1 MTRVTKACL
10 ALSLLWPGLA
20 SAMPLRDFLD
30 TGFIGGGCMLFA
42 VGLVMVV
49 WPRMFR
55 WGVIMF
61 LLADALFLTRIFLR
75 RDIVEFIE
83 QQSQYA
89 AMIDGMGRDAA
100 RFFTILAA
108 VGIVV
113 LVMVLRAVLRSL
125 FADAPARV
133 KSRHP
138 SRRPQ
143 RSEPDAPDDDE
154 EAHAQRRDAAVA
166 RNKRFRVHD
175 YLEQLEAQQPTD
187 RR

>member
-1 MTRVTKACL
+1 MTRVIKGCI

-20 SAMPLRDFLD
+20 SAMPLRDFID

-42 VGLVMVV
+42 AGLVMVV

-83 QQSQYA
+83 QQSHYA

-108 VGIVV
+108 VTIIALV
-113 LVMVLRAVLRSL
+113 LVLRAGLLAFFGSPSTGN
-125 FADAPARV
+125 A
-133 KSRHP
+133 RHP
-138 SRRPQ
+138 SRRHAGYP
-143 RSEPDAPDDDE
+143 SDDE
-154 EAHAQRRDAAVA
+154 ELEPEVDAVPVRDKKG

-175 YLEQLEAQQPTD
+175 YLEQLESQQPMD